1 MYIRNGKSFINICS
15 SIPESKF
22 SKEFTEYKLYIDNQ
36 MNDAGSS
43 EPLVLLK
50 TITPFETKY
59 G

>member
-1 MYIRNGKSFINICS
+1 LI
-15 SIPESKF
+15 
-22 SKEFTEYKLYIDNQ
+22 EYKLYIDNQ

-50 TITPFETKY
+50 TFKPFETKD